1 MQLHHG
7 EVDIVAGPVN
17 IPEDLQYLG
26 RIGVMVCQGGERCDP
41 TGLIPMYRQP
51 VVWRERKR
59 REKVSKES
67 DISKKIKSQFRRR
80 AIG

>member
-26 RIGVMVCQGGERCDP
+26 RIGVMVCRGGERCDP

-59 REKVSKES
+59 REKSVQGIRHLE
-67 DISKKIKSQFRRR
+67 KK
-80 AIG
+80 